1 MYPILWNNYKQ
12 FEHTQSENELISM
25 IELGP
30 SLETRGKS
38 FEKDWTKLNHQNM
51 RLKYLTAYAHPF
63 F

>member
-1 MYPILWNNYKQ
+1 MLNMYPILWNNYKQ

-38 FEKDWTKLNHQNM
+38 FEKD
-51 RLKYLTAYAHPF
+51 
-63 F
+63 